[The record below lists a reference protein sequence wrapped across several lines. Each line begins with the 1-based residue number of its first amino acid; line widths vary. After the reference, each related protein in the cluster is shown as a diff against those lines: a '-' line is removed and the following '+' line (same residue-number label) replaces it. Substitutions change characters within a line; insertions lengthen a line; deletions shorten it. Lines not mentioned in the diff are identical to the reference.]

1 MEILSKHVSSERH
14 EQNLFKKPQT
24 NIINTMGNLLEM
36 PTLSP
41 HPRCSDS
48 EALGVEPS
56 NPCFGKPEITP
67 DDPDMGYLEDS

>member
-1 MEILSKHVSSERH
+1 
-14 EQNLFKKPQT
+14 
-24 NIINTMGNLLEM
+24 MGNLLEM

-56 NPCFGKPEITP
+56 NPSFGKPEITP